1 MQSCDLLSQPGYSS
15 LGAIREEM
23 PVESDNK
30 TPGRYVLQSFS
41 QVQDCMGTIKGMAAS
56 SCEQP
61 EGRDTE
67 VPQVMGQWG
76 GPSEKKSGS

>member
-1 MQSCDLLSQPGYSS
+1 
-15 LGAIREEM
+15 M

-41 QVQDCMGTIKGMAAS
+41 QVQDCMGTIKGKAAS

-67 VPQVMGQWG
+67 VP
-76 GPSEKKSGS
+76 